1 MKRNNYFYKDNQGK
15 NIILSITS
23 AYIDLQAP
31 DGYFYFLGKFDNEIQ
46 ELARKVIP
54 NEIGKLIQEG
64 KVIANGILEKIGFEN
79 FPFEKVILEAD
90 NKKEMLKII
99 KTLKKAKWFGK
110 LEIIMVDIDEHL
122 TYVRKKEKDN
132 SYSPELMLFNDDA
145 KEFDVIVNSK
155 ETGNTIS
162 YKKDIYAEETEI
174 FEEIEKILN

>member
-23 AYIDLQAP
+23 TYIDLQAP
-31 DGYFYFLGKFDNEIQ
+31 DGYFYFLGKFDNKIQ

-54 NEIGKLIQEG
+54 NEIGKLIQEQKEITTGTLERIG
-64 KVIANGILEKIGFEN
+64 KEN

-90 NKKEMLKII
+90 NKEEMLKIME
-99 KTLKKAKWFGK
+99 TLKKAKWFEK
-110 LEIIMVDIDEHL
+110 LKIIMADIDQDL

-132 SYSPELMLFNDDA
+132 SYSPELMLFDDDG

-155 ETGNTIS
+155 ETKNAIS
-162 YKKDIYAEETEI
+162 YKKDIYTKETEI
-174 FEEIEKILN
+174 FEEIEKILD